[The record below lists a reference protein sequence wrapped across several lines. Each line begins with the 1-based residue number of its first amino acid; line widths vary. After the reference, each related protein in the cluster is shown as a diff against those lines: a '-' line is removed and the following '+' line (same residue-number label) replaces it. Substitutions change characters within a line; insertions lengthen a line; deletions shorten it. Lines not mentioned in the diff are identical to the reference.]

1 MNPFLFTGILI
12 LGVGATV
19 NYFLGVKKNRWLGKR
34 LSVQSEEVLAPTET
48 NYVNI
53 GGAIGYNFR
62 YQLKGLWNEAK
73 GTFTFVPRH
82 SLLYMPVSFLI
93 RGGDHYYLNIYT
105 DKRLPGEG
113 HIILASHLRK
123 AKIDGLE
130 AMSRKDIELG
140 GRKFVLLWRES
151 RILDKLEKTAL
162 GFPEPQTLVHFCCYA
177 DNKTLFLHL
186 SPKGGI
192 IEGNLSYFLKN
203 AQVFLEK

>member
-140 GRKFVLLWRES
+140 GRKFVLLWGGS
-151 RILDKLEKTAL
+151 RILDKLEKPRSAFRSRKPSCTSAVCRQQDFFFASFAKRRRYSKQPEL
-162 GFPEPQTLVHFCCYA
+162 FFKECTGFP
-177 DNKTLFLHL
+177 
-186 SPKGGI
+186 
-192 IEGNLSYFLKN
+192 
-203 AQVFLEK
+203 